1 MRKRIY
7 SVDEILDEL
16 EKADR
21 SINAAENRLT
31 KIARIVSDQ
40 KMVDE
45 EWREKLY
52 LTENLGNIQVA
63 MYHKLMEVK
72 KGNK

>member
-1 MRKRIY
+1 MKKKIY

-63 MYHKLMEVK
+63 MYHKLMEIK
-72 KGNK
+72 KGN